1 MTVRRLLTLA
11 PVVMLALLILSP
23 VLAHAGGSAGACCT
37 GLACSFETA
46 VTCTSLGGDYH
57 GDGTT
62 CTPGL
67 CAPPPLNHFQCYD
80 VARTKFEPVPL
91 DLEDDFG
98 ASTATVRRAK
108 MLCAPVNKNDEDPTA
123 PDDPDHLVGYEIRR
137 DGRFQGVLD
146 EVVEDQF
153 GTLVLD
159 IRRPERILVP
169 SAKQADPNDVVTPLD
184 PPVVD
189 HYQCYS
195 VRGDRRRVAG
205 VTLEDQFGTGSAD
218 VKKPSRLCL
227 PVNKNGE
234 GIVDGAARLMCYAIK
249 PGPRV
254 NTTVQ
259 VNNQFGDDEL
269 RVKRARE
276 LCIPETLP
284 CLCISTWESGSAVP
298 PLSQVVGL
306 GCDAQATVGPGVA
319 AAVPQLAEPN
329 YRYVAGFT
337 QQTGPENFFCQSIDL
352 TVESTFETLLIEVSD
367 PSLEV
372 ARCASPLVAAGC
384 VFP

>member
-1 MTVRRLLTLA
+1 MTVRRSLPLVFTLTT
-11 PVVMLALLILSP
+11 ALLVGTAVPSR
-23 VLAHAGGSAGACCT
+23 AGAGGACCT
-37 GLACSFETA
+37 GITCSIGPALE
-46 VTCTSLGGDYH
+46 CTSLGGAYQ
-57 GDGTT
+57 GDGTV
-62 CTPGL
+62 CTSDL

-80 VARTKFEPVPL
+80 VARTKFDPVTL
-91 DLEDDFG
+91 NLEDDFG
-98 ASTATVRRAK
+98 TSTATVRRAK
-108 MLCAPVNKNDEDPTA
+108 MLCAPVNKNAEDPNA
-123 PDDPDHLVGYEIRR
+123 PTDADHLVGYEIRR
-137 DGRFQGVLD
+137 SDRFAGVLD

-169 SAKQADPNDVVTPLD
+169 SAKQADPNDVVLPLD
-184 PPVVD
+184 PAVVD

-205 VTLEDQFGTGSAD
+205 IDVEDQFGTGTAD

-259 VNNQFGDDEL
+259 INNQLGDDEL

-276 LCIPETLP
+276 LCVPLTNQLLSCPCWDNFTADELRATMNEATQIATPE
-284 CLCISTWESGSAVP
+284 CG
-298 PLSQVVGL
+298 VGVANANATSNPTNNFL
-306 GCDAQATVGPGVA
+306 IGARRIQATADPEAANCSRFGAGAQLVINISVA
-319 AAVPQLAEPN
+319 TAIQCRAE
-329 YRYVAGFT
+329 
-337 QQTGPENFFCQSIDL
+337 I
-352 TVESTFETLLIEVSD
+352 VSAIPD
-367 PSLEV
+367 IAWCP
-372 ARCASPLVAAGC
+372 
-384 VFP
+384 